1 MFLGFF
7 MNLPAASSRFED
19 FKGVFDDFG
28 AILAVLANLAPYKPS
43 FFKPSEA
50 SESRSEPPPSFNPHH
65 DNNNY
70 RDNHDAHDNHD
81 HHNSLDPHEKHEKM
95 LKNPKNIPKKS
106 RKNEKYKNTK
116 QP

>member
-1 MFLGFF
+1 

-28 AILAVLANLAPYKPS
+28 AILAVLANLAPYKAS
-43 FFKPSEA
+43 FFKPPEA
-50 SESRSEPPPSFNPHH
+50 SDQLSEPPSSFNPLH
-65 DNNNY
+65 DNSNY
-70 RDNHDAHDNHD
+70 RDNHDNHDNHD
-81 HHNSLDPHEKHEKM
+81 HHNSFDPMKNTKNAKKSKKYS
-95 LKNPKNIPKKS
+95 KNP